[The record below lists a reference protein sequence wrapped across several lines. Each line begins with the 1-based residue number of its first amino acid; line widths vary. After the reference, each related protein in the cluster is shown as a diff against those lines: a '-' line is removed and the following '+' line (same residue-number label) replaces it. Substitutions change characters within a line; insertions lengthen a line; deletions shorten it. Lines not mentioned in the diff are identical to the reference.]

1 MISFIS
7 FCIFETHFSLYSSNI
22 IQGTPRNAK
31 VNTNGNAKLTL
42 GRFLNNK
49 DAQRQTVQ
57 YSTNQP
63 STGNANILAQQH
75 NTCGPGHPAEDNSSP
90 TLTYQHPN
98 TAKSVVRLSD
108 NEISEILSL
117 PIALV
122 SENHYSGDPALTS
135 GSTSSNVAT
144 SAATSDSSIISPNND
159 AHQLPN
165 SNGRN
170 GTGANDVF
178 LNKNIHSNN
187 NNNSI
192 NIKSEPI
199 CDNSLEFLNP
209 IQNVINLNKVGNPY
223 NKK

>member
-1 MISFIS
+1 M
-7 FCIFETHFSLYSSNI
+7 
-22 IQGTPRNAK
+22 
-31 VNTNGNAKLTL
+31 
-42 GRFLNNK
+42 NNK

-75 NTCGPGHPAEDNSSP
+75 NTCGQGHPVEDNSSP
-90 TLTYQHPN
+90 NLTYQHPN

-122 SENHYSGDPALTS
+122 SENHYSGDPALSS

-178 LNKNIHSNN
+178 LNRNIHSNN

-209 IQNVINLNKVGNPY
+209 IQNVINLNKVKILTIR
-223 NKK
+223 NKLPIDNIRQTNFCFQIIFFQYMFFRVWIWISLTVE

>member
-1 MISFIS
+1 M
-7 FCIFETHFSLYSSNI
+7 
-22 IQGTPRNAK
+22 
-31 VNTNGNAKLTL
+31 
-42 GRFLNNK
+42 
-49 DAQRQTVQ
+49 
-57 YSTNQP
+57 
-63 STGNANILAQQH
+63 
-75 NTCGPGHPAEDNSSP
+75 
-90 TLTYQHPN
+90 
-98 TAKSVVRLSD
+98 RLSD

-122 SENHYSGDPALTS
+122 SENHYSGDPALTP

-199 CDNSLEFLNP
+199 CDNSLDFLNP
-209 IQNVINLNKVGNPY
+209 IQNVINLNKVGY
-223 NKK
+223 SHYKI